1 MSLDNIQLTP
11 FLIQDLYNNSLVDLD
26 TLQSKPGTN
35 QQNNL
40 RFLGK
45 NHKNISIVV
54 NDKESVFLPENLFDF
69 LLGILTACKLSM
81 NDVVLLNTDKNPGVT
96 YNEIVNNFQPGIIIL
111 FGVDPAVL
119 DFPLVFPFFQL
130 QKYNQQV
137 YLNAPSLEILSSEK
151 SQKVQLWNC
160 LKKLFNINS

>member
-26 TLQSKPGTN
+26 TLQSKPDTS

-45 NHKNISIVV
+45 NSKNILIIV

-96 YNEIVNNFQPGIIIL
+96 YNELVNNFQPVIIIL
-111 FGVDPAVL
+111 FGVDPAIL
-119 DFPLVFPFFQL
+119 NFPLVFPFFQL

-137 YLNAPSLEILSSEK
+137 CLNAPSLEILSSEK
-151 SQKVQLWNC
+151 SQKIQLWNC
-160 LKKLFNINS
+160 LKKLFNLNS